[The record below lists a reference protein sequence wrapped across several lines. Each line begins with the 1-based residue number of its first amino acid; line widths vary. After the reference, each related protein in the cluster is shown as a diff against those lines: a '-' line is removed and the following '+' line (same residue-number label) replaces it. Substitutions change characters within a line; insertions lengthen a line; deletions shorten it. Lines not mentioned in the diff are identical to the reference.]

1 MKRENRVPWLMA
13 ALGAAFCLLA
23 IVLAG
28 DAWALYA
35 CAKRQAIAESLKNK
49 HKEVPLSV
57 GVASNGTVIEVFASE
72 SGSFTIVNTRPDGLS
87 CLIAAGENWQVLEA
101 EKEDPEI

>member
-1 MKRENRVPWLMA
+1 MKRFWII
-13 ALGAAFCLLA
+13 LGAFLIGSNLLA
-23 IVLAG
+23 SA
-28 DAWALYA
+28 AQAQYA

-49 HKEVPLSV
+49 HQEVPLSV

-87 CLIAAGENWQVLEA
+87 CLIAAGENWQAIELEQA
-101 EKEDPEI
+101 EIKI